1 MNTGIRSFESSYAFP
16 RGYCLYSMKIA
27 DIPLI
32 ARKAELSKERVLQLL
47 EIAPRK
53 RDKLIL
59 LAFRTNDLK
68 DVDFEKIESLHG
80 FEFITLGLSETYK
93 NCFNIPANFIR
104 FPNLL
109 NACDAAISKPG
120 YGLVAEIIANQTP
133 LLYTSRSDFVEYEV
147 LVKGLKEYAVAKELS
162 REDFFAGSWQ
172 QPLEALLQQPANWKQ
187 IELNGVE
194 IAADEVLK
202 LTHG

>member
-1 MNTGIRSFESSYAFP
+1 
-16 RGYCLYSMKIA
+16 MKIA

-53 RDKLIL
+53 RHKLIL

-68 DVDFEKIESLHG
+68 EVDFEKIESVQG
-80 FEFITLGLSETYK
+80 FKFITLGLSKTYK
-93 NCFNIPANFIR
+93 NCINIPANFIR
-104 FPNLL
+104 FPDLL

-120 YGLVAEIIANQTP
+120 YGLVAEIIANQTR

-147 LVKGLKEYAVAKELS
+147 LVQGLKEYAVAKELS
-162 REDFFAGSWQ
+162 REEFFAGNWREH
-172 QPLEALLQQPANWKQ
+172 LEILVKQPAIWKP
-187 IELNGVE
+187 IDLDGAEKAAGE
-194 IAADEVLK
+194 ILAIMDGEV
-202 LTHG
+202 